1 MDGRLKT
8 YRAMETSSKSQ
19 LDLIL
24 QVYDGAIN
32 SFKMASDYYRNKDNE
47 AGFQQLERAKRF
59 ITHLYTTLNF
69 EEGGDIAKQLGQ
81 LYVFLINQ
89 ANMIQ
94 ATKDLNKI
102 DDNINILKNIRE
114 GWQGLKDQENNQEPA
129 TVAAS
134 SEISTGRIN
143 QSV

>member
-1 MDGRLKT
+1 MDGRLRT

-24 QVYDGAIN
+24 QVYDGAID
-32 SFKMASDYYRNKDNE
+32 SFKMASKYYHDKDNE

-69 EEGGDIAKQLGQ
+69 EQGGDIAKQLGQ

-94 ATKDLNKI
+94 ATKDLSRI

-114 GWQGLKDQENNQEPA
+114 GWQGLKDQEKKQEPA
-129 TVAAS
+129 AATVS
-134 SEISTGRIN
+134 SETGTGHFN